1 MVGAKQTARLSTGG
15 IPRQFKGAVELK
27 PYLQWIDKSSKSEL
41 FPLPSKKTGAS
52 VKRPS
57 VCLKCGYRCQRTCD
71 AVNDEIEVRNF
82 EHQGEE
88 DLSKRLGARDARE
101 FFFARHDRGWIKM
114 DGEDG
119 FWKEF
124 IFASFNEAWS
134 FMSQTVEE
142 AMMLNRYPDWHQ
154 AYNTVTV
161 TLPGSLCSGISLED
175 ATLAEFMETISD
187 ALTK

>member
-82 EHQGEE
+82 EALAQ
-88 DLSKRLGARDARE
+88 DLK
-101 FFFARHDRGWIKM
+101 
-114 DGEDG
+114 
-119 FWKEF
+119 
-124 IFASFNEAWS
+124 
-134 FMSQTVEE
+134 
-142 AMMLNRYPDWHQ
+142 
-154 AYNTVTV
+154 
-161 TLPGSLCSGISLED
+161 
-175 ATLAEFMETISD
+175 
-187 ALTK
+187 